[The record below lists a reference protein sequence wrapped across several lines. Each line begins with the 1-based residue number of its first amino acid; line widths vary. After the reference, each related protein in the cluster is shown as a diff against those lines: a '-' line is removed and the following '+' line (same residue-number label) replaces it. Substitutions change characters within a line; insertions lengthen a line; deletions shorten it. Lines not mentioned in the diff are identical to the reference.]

1 MRFLPGSLKGQLI
14 ALTLVATILSQLT
27 SLLFVL
33 DDHRSRIK
41 NVWLH
46 NVLARIATAKE
57 VIETTP
63 ADLHAK
69 NPEVGR

>member
-14 ALTLVATILSQLT
+14 VLTLVATILSQLT

-57 VIETTP
+57 VIDDARRP
-63 ADLHAK
+63 SRQD
-69 NPEVGR
+69 PEVGR